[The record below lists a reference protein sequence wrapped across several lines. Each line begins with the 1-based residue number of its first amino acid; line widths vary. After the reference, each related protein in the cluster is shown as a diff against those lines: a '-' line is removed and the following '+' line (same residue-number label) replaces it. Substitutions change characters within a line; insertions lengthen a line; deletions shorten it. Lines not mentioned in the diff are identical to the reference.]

1 MQDMTQFSAA
11 PALIPDPGLAA
22 SISRETAAPIELVT
36 RIYREEHDALAG
48 DARITMFLN
57 VIVSRRVRM
66 RLRRH

>member
-1 MQDMTQFSAA
+1 MEEMNQFSAA
-11 PALIPDPGLAA
+11 TTLIPDPILAA

-36 RIYREEHDALAG
+36 RIYREEHHALAG
-48 DARITMFLN
+48 NARITTFLD